1 MSGRLCA
8 LQLLVFA
15 IVTLQIQYYYAK
27 YFLAEIPDKT
37 GQIRG
42 LNIANKAL
50 KAAHV
55 EPDDEQGASIEHE
68 HMVKTVLILFH
79 I

>member
-1 MSGRLCA
+1 MT
-8 LQLLVFA
+8 LQL
-15 IVTLQIQYYYAK
+15 QYCYAK
-27 YFLAEIPDKT
+27 YFLAEIPEKT
-37 GQIRG
+37 GHSRG
-42 LNIANKAL
+42 FNVANKAL

-55 EPDDEQGASIEHE
+55 EPDDEPGASIEHE

>member
-8 LQLLVFA
+8 LQLLVFV
-15 IVTLQIQYYYAK
+15 IVTLQIQYYHAK
-27 YFLAEIPDKT
+27 YFLAEIPEKT
-37 GQIRG
+37 GQRRG
-42 LNIANKAL
+42 FNVANKAL

>member
-1 MSGRLCA
+1 M
-8 LQLLVFA
+8 
-15 IVTLQIQYYYAK
+15 
-27 YFLAEIPDKT
+27 AEIPDKT
-37 GQIRG
+37 GQRRG

-55 EPDDEQGASIEHE
+55 EPDDEPGASIEHE